1 MTAMTSAAMAI
12 VRVFTV
18 FAPLRPAAVVGSV
31 ADPRESPALPRPGLV
46 PGAHDHIDPRE
57 PVHLTTREPH
67 LHWV

>member
-31 ADPRESPALPRPGLV
+31 ADPGDSPALPPPGRV
-46 PGAHDHIDPRE
+46 PGAHDHIDLRA
-57 PVHLTTREPH
+57 PVHLTRQEPH
-67 LHWV
+67 LHQV